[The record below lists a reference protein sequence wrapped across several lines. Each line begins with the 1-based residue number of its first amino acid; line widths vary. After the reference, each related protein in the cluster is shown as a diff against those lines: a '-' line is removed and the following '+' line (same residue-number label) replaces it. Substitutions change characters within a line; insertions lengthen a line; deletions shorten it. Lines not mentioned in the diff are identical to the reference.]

1 MEQNDRGEQEHQVRD
16 ILLLTHFTHHL
27 RHGILPPSPSHRSHP
42 QAGRPFFPFLF
53 PPLRG
58 FYPHGGAWSDIR
70 WRKLKVLWDRARQS
84 SGLCRLP
91 SPNLCDLPF
100 FLRHTL
106 ASQRWVDDK
115 EYNYDHMALTVGVN
129 RALLTFLFCGRLV
142 FEASLIHNQCLD
154 RW

>member
-1 MEQNDRGEQEHQVRD
+1 MEQNDRGDQDHQVKD

-27 RHGILPPSPSHRSHP
+27 RHGILPPSLSHRSYP

-84 SGLCRLP
+84 SGLCRPP
-91 SPNLCDLPF
+91 SQNLCDLLF

-106 ASQRWVDDK
+106 ASQRWV
-115 EYNYDHMALTVGVN
+115 LTKNIIMTTWHLWLMSTGIRWLSSSAAVWSS
-129 RALLTFLFCGRLV
+129 RLPSSTTSV
-142 FEASLIHNQCLD
+142 
-154 RW
+154 